1 MIVNSSL
8 MVSACERGN
17 HLQGANESP
26 ILQSEGSGVR
36 AVLDQQSK
44 DDRKQDEEKKP
55 SFHGGECD
63 TRFRQVN
70 SGSPV
75 SLLS

>member
-1 MIVNSSL
+1 
-8 MVSACERGN
+8 
-17 HLQGANESP
+17 
-26 ILQSEGSGVR
+26 LQSEGSSVR

-44 DDRKQDEEKKP
+44 NDRKQDEEKKP

-75 SLLS
+75 SLFS